1 MIDFTEEQI
10 QRYSRHILLQDV
22 GVEGQEKIMNA
33 RVLVVGAGGLGAPV
47 SLYLAAAG
55 IGTIG
60 IVDADVVDLSN
71 LQRQVI
77 HFTKD
82 VGVPKVKSA
91 EEKIKA
97 INPDV
102 KVETYYKFLDSSNAL
117 DIIKEYDFIVDGTD
131 NFPVKFLINDACVM
145 AGKPFSHGGILRFNG
160 QTFTHLPGTA
170 CYRCMFKEPPPAG
183 AVPTCSQAGVLGA
196 IAGMLGT
203 IQAAETLKYFTGIGE
218 LLTNRLLTFDA
229 KTMQFRTVPVR
240 QARIPLSTIS
250 STTNWPPATSKTT
263 DKRKRSMFISNE
275 IIDALISQAQQDA
288 PNETCGYLLGIS
300 GEEGDVVTENYWM
313 ENIDHS
319 PEHFSF
325 APKDQF
331 AALKYARSKGLK
343 ILANWHSHPA
353 SPSRPSQ
360 EDLRLAN
367 DPTIRY
373 AILSLHE
380 GVHLNSFKILN
391 GEVVDKEVHL

>member
-82 VGVPKVKSA
+82 V
-91 EEKIKA
+91 
-97 INPDV
+97 

-145 AGKPFSHGGILRFNG
+145 ADKPFSHGGILRFNG

-170 CYRCMFKEPPPAG
+170 CYRCMFKEPPPVG

-229 KTMQFRTVPVR
+229 KTMQFRTVPVKHR
-240 QARIPLSTIS
+240 DSCAICG
-250 STTNWPPATSKTT
+250 TNPT
-263 DKRKRSMFISNE
+263 
-275 IIDALISQAQQDA
+275 
-288 PNETCGYLLGIS
+288 
-300 GEEGDVVTENYWM
+300 
-313 ENIDHS
+313 IDHLIDY
-319 PEHFSF
+319 E
-325 APKDQF
+325 Q
-331 AALKYARSKGLK
+331 AACDLK
-343 ILANWHSHPA
+343 H
-353 SPSRPSQ
+353 
-360 EDLRLAN
+360 
-367 DPTIRY
+367 
-373 AILSLHE
+373 
-380 GVHLNSFKILN
+380 
-391 GEVVDKEVHL
+391 

>member
-102 KVETYYKFLDSSNAL
+102 QVDTYYEFLDSSNAL
-117 DIIKEYDFIVDGTD
+117 DIIREYDFVVDGTD

-170 CYRCMFKEPPPAG
+170 CYRCMTGWCARCHRRYARYYPGRRDFEVFHRYWRTADKPLAHLRCQDH
-183 AVPTCSQAGVLGA
+183 AVP
-196 IAGMLGT
+196 
-203 IQAAETLKYFTGIGE
+203 Y
-218 LLTNRLLTFDA
+218 
-229 KTMQFRTVPVR
+229 
-240 QARIPLSTIS
+240 
-250 STTNWPPATSKTT
+250 
-263 DKRKRSMFISNE
+263 RSCE
-275 IIDALISQAQQDA
+275 
-288 PNETCGYLLGIS
+288 
-300 GEEGDVVTENYWM
+300 
-313 ENIDHS
+313 
-319 PEHFSF
+319 
-325 APKDQF
+325 
-331 AALKYARSKGLK
+331 
-343 ILANWHSHPA
+343 A
-353 SPSRPSQ
+353 S
-360 EDLRLAN
+360 
-367 DPTIRY
+367 
-373 AILSLHE
+373 
-380 GVHLNSFKILN
+380 
-391 GEVVDKEVHL
+391 